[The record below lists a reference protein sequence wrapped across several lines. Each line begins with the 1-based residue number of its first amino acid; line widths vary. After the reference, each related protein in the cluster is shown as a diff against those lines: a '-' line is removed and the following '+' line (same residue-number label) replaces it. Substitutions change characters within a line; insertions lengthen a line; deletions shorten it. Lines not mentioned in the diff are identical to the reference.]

1 MTLFKRNKEAFTL
14 VELLVVISILALLI
28 ALVLPAIGNALF
40 RGQLTTAA
48 ANARSIHQS
57 IFGKATED
65 VYISS
70 NSAWPQSCDFTD
82 SNKYLYS
89 LITNGTLGVSF
100 NFFTAPGLA
109 TAKTATEFTSN
120 PEVNAWAIT
129 EDVKDSSYET
139 MPVIM
144 SKNLNLLNLNTMT
157 YTGTDGISNNL
168 EEVKPFDRKGFVFV
182 TKGGAG
188 YAVYKDNKEEN
199 LELLF
204 TVSDPTK
211 VATTPV
217 DKSVLRPLE
226 SGS

>member
-1 MTLFKRNKEAFTL
+1 MTLFKRNKKAFTL

-40 RGQLTTAA
+40 RGQLTTAS

-70 NSAWPQSCDFTD
+70 NSAWPQSGDFTD

-109 TAKTATEFTSN
+109 TAKTANEFTSTQD
-120 PEVNAWAIT
+120 VNAWAIT
-129 EDVKDSSYET
+129 EDVRDSDFET

-144 SKNLNLLNLNTMT
+144 SKNLDLTNLNAMQ
-157 YTGTDGISNNL
+157 YTGTDDVTSNL
-168 EEVKPFDRKGFVFV
+168 QEVKPFDRKGFVFV

-188 YAVYKDNKEEN
+188 YAIQKDSLKSAN

-204 TVSDPTK
+204 TVVDPTK
-211 VATTPV
+211 TGTTKV
-217 DKSVLRPLE
+217 DKQVLRPLE
-226 SGS
+226 TN